1 MALRGAY
8 VLRSSPHV
16 VEERRPLGVFRSSP
30 HAVGKKVQHV
40 LTNFHSQ
47 QRRSESGGAPQ
58 RHKKQG
64 LGFAHLGLSSI
75 TCFFCLPGPATNN
88 HPNDHRTSNK
98 DKSAAHDTLGSGH
111 SQRETPNPQPNNTQ
125 ATLTK
130 RVVGCSPTGLARG
143 QSRRTNCPSTATS
156 GALCSPAPIQYH
168 KLRVAKVTSHCT
180 SPQVQR
186 RPSRNPSKNRF

>member
-1 MALRGAY
+1 M
-8 VLRSSPHV
+8 SSKREGPSAC
-16 VEERRPLGVFRSSP
+16 LGQA
-30 HAVGKKVQHV
+30 H
-40 LTNFHSQ
+40 T
-47 QRRSESGGAPQ
+47 RSERKCNMYSQTSTPNNGDPKVEG
-58 RHKKQG
+58 RHKGTKNKD
-64 LGFAHLGLSSI
+64 LE
-75 TCFFCLPGPATNN
+75 LPTSASRPSLVFSAYRGPATNN
-88 HPNDHRTSNK
+88 RPNGHSTSNK

-168 KLRVAKVTSHCT
+168 KLRIAKVTSHCT

-186 RPSRNPSKNRF
+186 RPSRHPSKNHL